1 MIGTAARLI
10 DAADRPFATEDG
22 VVRAVLVDPR
32 AETSG
37 AHGERHLGASPG
49 GLAIHLADRNKC
61 LARNNKSSDGR
72 EATNVSNGSNVIMT
86 DDWKG
91 NHRGFQD
98 HKKKKPQQQQ
108 QVTQKDWDKIDAILG
123 NDQIR
128 SRLFDAGYVI
138 VRR

>member
-1 MIGTAARLI
+1 
-10 DAADRPFATEDG
+10 
-22 VVRAVLVDPR
+22 
-32 AETSG
+32 
-37 AHGERHLGASPG
+37 
-49 GLAIHLADRNKC
+49 
-61 LARNNKSSDGR
+61 
-72 EATNVSNGSNVIMT
+72 MT

-108 QVTQKDWDKIDAILG
+108 QQKQRVTITQKDWDKIDAILS

-128 SRLFDAGYVI
+128 PRLFDAGYVI

>member
-1 MIGTAARLI
+1 
-10 DAADRPFATEDG
+10 
-22 VVRAVLVDPR
+22 
-32 AETSG
+32 
-37 AHGERHLGASPG
+37 
-49 GLAIHLADRNKC
+49 
-61 LARNNKSSDGR
+61 
-72 EATNVSNGSNVIMT
+72 MT

-91 NHRGFQD
+91 SHRGFQA

-108 QVTQKDWDKIDAILG
+108 QQQQQQRVTITQKDWDKIDAILG